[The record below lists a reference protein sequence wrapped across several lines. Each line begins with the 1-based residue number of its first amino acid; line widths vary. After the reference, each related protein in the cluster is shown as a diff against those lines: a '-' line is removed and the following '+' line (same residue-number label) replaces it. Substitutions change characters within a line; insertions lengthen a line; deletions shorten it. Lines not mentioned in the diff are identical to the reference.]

1 MPHRRTALAASLACL
16 AVLAALLAAPVA
28 GAAKPHAT
36 KVIVSLKF
44 PAFHGSLKSSDDGCL
59 GGRKV
64 SMFRKRSGTTKKLG
78 ADTSSAGGKWKIPVG
93 KNLTS
98 GEYFAT
104 VAARG
109 ECKGGRSKTLT
120 ID

>member
-1 MPHRRTALAASLACL
+1 MSHRRTAFVALFACL
-16 AVLAALLAAPVA
+16 AVLAVLVAAPLA

-36 KVIVSLKF
+36 KVVVSLKF
-44 PAFHGSLKSSDDGCL
+44 PAFHGSLKSADDGCL

-64 SMFRKRSGTTKKLG
+64 SMFRKRSGKTKRLG
-78 ADTSSAGGKWKIPVG
+78 TDISNGRGRWKIAVG
-93 KNLTS
+93 KHLTS

-104 VAARG
+104 VARKG
-109 ECKGGRSKTLT
+109 ECKGGRSKPLV